1 MPNKFNSL
9 TQERIVREAE
19 RKQLT
24 TISRTHAWVLEQNGL
39 FPKRI
44 KLSSNSVGWRLS
56 DLLEW
61 IESREAV

>member
-1 MPNKFNSL
+1 MPNKFNNL

-24 TISRTHAWVLEQNGL
+24 TISRTQAWVLEQNGL

-44 KLSSNSVGWRLS
+44 KLSSNSIGWRLS

-61 IESREAV
+61 IESREAA

>member
-1 MPNKFNSL
+1 MLQQHNTLIPN
-9 TQERIVREAE
+9 RIVREAE

-24 TISRTHAWVLEQNGL
+24 TISRSQAWIQEQKGL
-39 FPKRI
+39 FPKRV
-44 KLSSNSVGWRLS
+44 KLSANSVGWRLS

>member
-1 MPNKFNSL
+1 MLKQQNTLIPN
-9 TQERIVREAE
+9 RIVREAE

-24 TISRTHAWVLEQNGL
+24 TISRTQAWVLEQNGL

-44 KLSSNSVGWRLS
+44 KLSSNSIGWRLS

-61 IESREAV
+61 IESREAA